1 VGSRGLAAALATTV
15 GLAQLVGCGGGAGD
29 GHGSQDTS
37 PSAASGG
44 ANGTYHVAQTGNDD
58 DPGSAAR
65 PWRTLQHAADGVA
78 AGDTV
83 HVHAGTYSVEG
94 LTFSRSGSEGQP
106 IVFSAATGEEVIV
119 DGDVIVA
126 PGTSYLQLTGFTV
139 QGFRVWG
146 VTLSGNNR
154 HVTLSRLTVVG
165 GEAGIRLTDGNSGE
179 APANGSVSDV
189 VVEDSTIRDT
199 VFTAVDC
206 TPGPCDRA
214 TFRRL
219 EIANAGIAGGF
230 GGDGLGLERGQEVL
244 VEDCLIHDNGG
255 DGIDLNSRDFAGHV
269 PGIVVRRN
277 QVYRNH
283 LQGIKLWGGGRME
296 ANAIWGQ
303 GINPVMVG
311 EYDSTVELVRNTI
324 AYDMFDPAFGERD
337 YSFVA
342 GYPHDDTGIPARLD
356 LTLTGNIFAFNTG
369 PEQGGH
375 TGIYLGQNV
384 HLVEERDD
392 VFFSREDGEI
402 QAVFLGD
409 RLISQSD
416 IADGT
421 WARLSGQGGGDLVAD
436 PLFVS
441 AWPAVDLHLQAGSPA
456 AGRGAY

>member
-1 VGSRGLAAALATTV
+1 MGSRKLAVVLIATVALV
-15 GLAQLVGCGGGAGD
+15 RLVVCGD
-29 GHGSQDTS
+29 GSCQGGSQDPN
-37 PSAASGG
+37 PSKAAGASGS
-44 ANGTYHVAQTGNDD
+44 AYHVAVTGNDSD
-58 DPGSAAR
+58 TGSAAR
-65 PWRTLQHAADGVA
+65 PWRTLQHAADSVA
-78 AGDTV
+78 GGDTV
-83 HVHAGTYSVEG
+83 SVHGGTYSVEE
-94 LTFSRSGSEGQP
+94 LIFSRSGSEGNP
-106 IVFSAATGEEVIV
+106 IVFGAAAGEAVIV
-119 DGDVIVA
+119 EGNVMVA
-126 PGTSYLQLTGFTV
+126 PGTSYLQLAGFTV
-139 QGFRVWG
+139 QGFRIWG
-146 VTLSGNNR
+146 VTLSGDNH

-165 GEAGIRLTDGNSGE
+165 GEAGIRLTEGNSGE
-179 APANGSVSDV
+179 TAANGPVSDV
-189 VVEDSTIRDT
+189 IVEDSTIRDT

-244 VEDCLIHDNGG
+244 VEDCLVHDNGG

-269 PGIVVRRN
+269 SGIVVRRN

-311 EYDSTVELVRNTI
+311 KYDSTVEVVRNTI
-324 AYDMFDPAFGERD
+324 AYNMYDLNFGERD

-384 HLVEERDD
+384 HLVEERDN
-392 VFFSREDGEI
+392 VFFSREDEEI
-402 QAVFLGD
+402 LAVFLGD
-409 RLISQSD
+409 RAISQSE
-416 IADGT
+416 IANGT
-421 WARLSGQGGGDLVAD
+421 FARLTGQGAGDLVAD

-441 AWPAVDLHLQAGSPA
+441 PWPAVDLNLRDGSPA
-456 AGRGAY
+456 VGRGAS